1 MDERQLT
8 HCDGVRSAYNY
19 AEYLTERRSMMQE
32 YADYFSGLK
41 EKAKR
46 EQVVAT
52 DGLPEF
58 A

>member
-1 MDERQLT
+1 M
-8 HCDGVRSAYNY
+8 RSAYNY